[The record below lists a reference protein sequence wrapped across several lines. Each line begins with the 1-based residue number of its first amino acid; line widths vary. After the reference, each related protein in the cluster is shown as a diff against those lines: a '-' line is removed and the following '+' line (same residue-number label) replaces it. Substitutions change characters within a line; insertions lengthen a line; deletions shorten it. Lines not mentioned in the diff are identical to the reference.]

1 MMNVEEE
8 AQNLGIARWDREN
21 GHEEKDIDLDCKVL
35 NAEIRDN
42 TFSRKST
49 LLVLGWERYMRWV
62 LIVLAVVGIAVSSL
76 ALREHYRTDASPCSI
91 NERWDCGIVNH
102 SPYAV
107 LFGIPVAV
115 IGIAGYLLLG
125 ILAFQKAYGLMLV
138 AALSGLGFALY
149 LAHIE
154 SAVLGVWCIYCV
166 ISLGVISVVSLL
178 VLGTV
183 GVNLLLRSRKMI

>member
-1 MMNVEEE
+1 
-8 AQNLGIARWDREN
+8 
-21 GHEEKDIDLDCKVL
+21 
-35 NAEIRDN
+35 
-42 TFSRKST
+42 
-49 LLVLGWERYMRWV
+49 MRWV

-107 LFGIPVAV
+107 LFGVPVAV

-125 ILAFQKAYGLMLV
+125 VLAFQKAYRLMLA
-138 AALSGLGFALY
+138 AALGGLGFALY

-154 SAVLGVWCIYCV
+154 SAVLGVWCIYCA

-183 GVNLLLRSRKMI
+183 AVNLLLRSRKMI